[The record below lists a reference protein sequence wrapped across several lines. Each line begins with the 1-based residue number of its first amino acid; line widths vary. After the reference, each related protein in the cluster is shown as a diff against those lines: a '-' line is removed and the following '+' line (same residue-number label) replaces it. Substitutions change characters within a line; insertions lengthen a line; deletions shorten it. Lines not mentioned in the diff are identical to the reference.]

1 MSEANSNQWHPFS
14 WRQKPVQQLPE
25 YPDKDLL
32 TRKFE
37 ELKSL
42 PPLVTSWE
50 IEQLRSKLKAVERG
64 EAFILQGG
72 DCAESFDRC
81 TDTVIVNTLKVMLQM
96 SLVMIHEMDI
106 PLVRIARLAGQYAKP
121 RSNDTET
128 INGVVLPTYRGDL
141 INGYEATEEARKPDP
156 NRLIEGYQRAGLTL
170 NFLRSLTESSGFA
183 DLHHPEYWELD
194 FMKQNDYYNEYK
206 ELISSITRSI
216 RFVESISPNR
226 ILSLKQVNFYTS
238 HEALNLYY
246 ESAQTRKV
254 PHRDGFYNLSA
265 HMVWLGNRTR
275 DLKSAHV
282 EYLRGIQNPIGIKV
296 GPPYKEED
304 ILKLIETVNP
314 NNEEG
319 KIVLISRYG
328 RNKIGELLPKMI
340 REIKREGF
348 NVIWTCDPMHGNT
361 FSTDDSIKTRHFN
374 DIINEIKQTFQ
385 IHKAENSRLKGV
397 HLELTGNNV
406 TECVGGAKGLDAD
419 QLKDNY
425 ETYCDPRLNY
435 EQSLEMAFLISKE
448 WRSYKSES

>member
-1 MSEANSNQWHPFS
+1 MSDSANQS
-14 WRQKPVQQLPE
+14 WNPLTWKSKPVQQLPT
-25 YPDKDLL
+25 YPDQARLNQ
-32 TRKFE
+32 KFQ

-50 IEQLRSKLKAVERG
+50 IEELKSKLRAVASG

-81 TDTVIVNTLKVMLQM
+81 TDTTIVNTLKVLLQM
-96 SLVMIHEMDI
+96 SLVMIHQMDI

-121 RSNDTET
+121 RSNDTEMV
-128 INGVVLPTYRGDL
+128 NGIELPTYRGDL
-141 INGYEATEEARKPDP
+141 INGYEPTLEARTPNPD
-156 NRLIEGYQRAGLTL
+156 RLVEGYQRAGLTL

-194 FMKQNDYYNEYK
+194 FMKDNKYAQEYAEMVK
-206 ELISSITRSI
+206 SITNSI

-246 ESAQTRKV
+246 EAAQTRKV
-254 PHRDGFYNLSA
+254 PHREGFFNLSA

-275 DLKSAHV
+275 DLNGAHV
-282 EYLRGIQNPIGIKV
+282 EYLKGIQNPIGIKV
-296 GPPYKEED
+296 GPPYEVDD
-304 ILKLIETVNP
+304 ILKLIETLNP
-314 NNEEG
+314 KNETG

-328 RNKIGELLPKMI
+328 KSKIADLLPLMI
-340 REIKREGF
+340 REVKRAGLQ
-348 NVIWTCDPMHGNT
+348 VIWTCDPMHGNT
-361 FSTDDSIKTRHFN
+361 FSTDDSIKTRNFD

-385 IHKAENSRLKGV
+385 IHKAEGSKLKGV

-406 TECVGGAKGLDAD
+406 TECVGGATGLDAD
-419 QLKDNY
+419 ALKYNY

-448 WRSYKSES
+448 WKSYKAG